1 MREYG
6 QVSPAFWIGETGK
19 LLRGDPP
26 AQVLALYLMS
36 SPHSNMTGV
45 FHCPVLYMGYET
57 GLGVEGASKGLQ
69 RLLEVGFCEY
79 DDPSEC
85 VFVVRMAAYQIA
97 ESLKPGDNRIAGLRK
112 EVAKMA
118 PPNLRRRFLD
128 VYGVAFCLNGDENTT
143 EGAAR
148 ASPSKGASKGLQ
160 QAPPKGLIS
169 KNEAPPKGPILRA
182 GAGAGV
188 EAPPPP
194 WGGDPH
200 NASPTATPT
209 TGSRL
214 SENWQPS
221 EKLRAWA
228 EANRPDLDIAT
239 TIETFVDYWQSKP
252 GKDGRKLDWDATFR
266 NWVRGQIGQRFP
278 SKNGSEN
285 PAFAGGI

>member
-6 QVSPAFWIGETGK
+6 QVSPSFWIGETGK
-19 LLRGDPP
+19 LLRGDAT

-57 GLGVEGASKGLQ
+57 GLGIEGATKGLQ

-128 VYGVAFCLNGDENTT
+128 VYGSVFCINDGNTT
-143 EGAAR
+143 EGNAQ
-148 ASPSKGASKGLQ
+148 ASPFK
-160 QAPPKGLIS
+160 APPKGLVS
-169 KNEAPPKGPILRA
+169 QNEAPPKGAILRA

-188 EAPPPP
+188 EAPPPLQ
-194 WGGDPH
+194 GGDPN
-200 NASPTATPT
+200 NASPSAKPT

-214 SENWQPS
+214 PENWQPS
-221 EKLRAWA
+221 ENLQSWA
-228 EANRPDLDIAT
+228 ESNRPDLDIAA
-239 TIETFVDYWQSKP
+239 TISTFVDYWHAKP

-266 NWVRGQIGQRFP
+266 NWVRGQDGRRFP
-278 SKNGSEN
+278 AKNGSEN
-285 PAFAGGI
+285 SAFAGGI